1 MPRFNSGTQWNWKM
15 LRSSRSSNTSSDLF
29 HSFHFQ
35 KQEGLSVE
43 GRGSVPK
50 WTSLN
55 RSIQWSHGDP
65 STHCGQ
71 IDTTENI
78 AFPQTT
84 YVQEVT
90 SHLSALRNTN
100 QWMCWTKII
109 YSIDGNVSLNDC
121 HGRTWWYFEK
131 TVFKKNVIIKC
142 HGKKLR
148 SRYCKYIFP
157 EQKYHDTHSRILND
171 WDQHMK

>member
-1 MPRFNSGTQWNWKM
+1 MHINKKVFPSKASHPLANRRMGYKWTT
-15 LRSSRSSNTSSDLF
+15 LSRSDGEDIPERINLYRST
-29 HSFHFQ
+29 
-35 KQEGLSVE
+35 VVTW
-43 GRGSVPK
+43 GSLLPHP
-50 WTSLN
+50 N
-55 RSIQWSHGDP
+55 
-65 STHCGQ
+65 CGQ
-71 IDTTENI
+71 TETTENI
-78 AFPQTT
+78 TFPQTT
-84 YVQEVT
+84 YARAVT
-90 SHLSALRNTN
+90 SQLSVLRNTN